1 MLRIGMIFL
10 VVVPAVEV
18 WGLVAANRLLGGWQ
32 TLLLLLLMAVAG
44 IYMAKREGTFIWREM
59 SDDLSQGRLPAGKLL
74 DGICV
79 MIGGILLVVPGFLTD
94 IVGLILLLPLTR
106 PLAKRLLL
114 WILQE
119 RMRKARK

>member
-79 MIGGILLVVPGFLTD
+79 MVGGILLVVPGFLTD